1 MLGQSPRDAHLFRFE
16 NGSPQAGQCFV
27 APMSSEPPRA
37 VPVPTRLVPAL
48 LVPALLVPALLV
60 PDFLVP
66 DLLGLIVARA
76 QRPTVFLTCF
86 Q

>member
-48 LVPALLVPALLV
+48 LVPALLVP
-60 PDFLVP
+60 DFLVP